1 MIINSMKKLGIPCL
15 FTALFVVMS
24 CGVPPSQRPK
34 GIQNTTT
41 PEEGPLPTST
51 PTPSN
56 TPDPGPGAEPV
67 SLYLFG
73 APPCA
78 PCKKEIPT
86 LQERIKSEFGA
97 LADKIQVTVYVTS
110 GQQFIDP
117 PTDAVSQEWAK
128 SMNVTFKMV
137 NDLPFKC
144 KLYKSYFDKSCAV
157 PASVILNKAGEP
169 ITKFPA
175 SAVDRTDEIMAK
187 LHELVK

>member
-1 MIINSMKKLGIPCL
+1 MIMHSMKKLGIACL
-15 FTALFVVMS
+15 FAALFVVLS

-34 GIQNTTT
+34 GVQSTTT
-41 PEEGPLPTST
+41 PEEGPTPTST

-56 TPDPGPGAEPV
+56 TPDPGPKVESV

-86 LQERIKSEFGA
+86 LQQRIQSEFGA

-117 PTDAVSQEWAK
+117 PSEAVSEEWAK
-128 SMNVTFKMV
+128 TMNVTFKMV
-137 NDLPFKC
+137 SDEWKC
-144 KLYKSYFDKSCAV
+144 KKYKSYFDKSCAV
-157 PASVILNKAGEP
+157 PASLILNKAGEP